1 MIEQNNYDD
10 SHNISQDQ
18 ARSALGNYTNYIK
31 SPMTN
36 QHIDTNRSGVVTAGT
51 AAGVRMGSNLN
62 TGIMNRRL
70 GTAGVMTQGRN
81 HLKQQV

>member
-1 MIEQNNYDD
+1 
-10 SHNISQDQ
+10 
-18 ARSALGNYTNYIK
+18 
-31 SPMTN
+31 MTN